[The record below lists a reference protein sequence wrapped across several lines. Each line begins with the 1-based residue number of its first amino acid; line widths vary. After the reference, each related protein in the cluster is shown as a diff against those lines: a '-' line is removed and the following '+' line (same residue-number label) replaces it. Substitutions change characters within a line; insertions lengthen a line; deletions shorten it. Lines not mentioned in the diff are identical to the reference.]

1 MVSVRADID
10 SHFLHEFHAT
20 FIASKTFVGLGED
33 CDEAA
38 NDALLQAA
46 DRFPNADHRTI
57 SRTSSISRGGEVV
70 MSELA
75 TRPLAAG
82 KELGVELEGLK
93 A

>member
-10 SHFLHEFHAT
+10 SHFLHDFHAT
-20 FIASKTFVGLGED
+20 FISSKTFVGVGEG
-33 CDEAA
+33 CEEAA

-46 DRFPNADHRTI
+46 ERFPNADYRTVSHI
-57 SRTSSISRGGEVV
+57 FNLEDGEVV

-75 TRPLAAG
+75 TRPLAGG
-82 KELGVELEGLK
+82 KELD